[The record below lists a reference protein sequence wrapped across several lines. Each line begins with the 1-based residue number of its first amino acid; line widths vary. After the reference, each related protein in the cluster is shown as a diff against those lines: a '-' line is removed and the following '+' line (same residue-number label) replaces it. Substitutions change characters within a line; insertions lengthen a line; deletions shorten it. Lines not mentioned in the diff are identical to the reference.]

1 VIAGFEEVLRINRP
15 YPWDFAYGLIAR
27 ALPEAMNQKILD
39 SNGVVLMQRS
49 AGASG

>member
-1 VIAGFEEVLRINRP
+1 VITGFEEAVRINRP
-15 YPWDFAYGLIAR
+15 YPWDFAYGLIVR
-27 ALPEAMNQKILD
+27 ALPEAMNQKILN